1 MPAETAAI
9 RSIRAGRLSTPL
21 PRPAAMPAHA
31 ILLALRS
38 LRATPGLHR
47 DGARHAGAG
56 DRREH
61 VDVLDPERHAAAGAA
76 VPGVRTARARLPHD
90 RALADAAALGGQLPR
105 PPGSEHGVR
114 RPGRGVVDELRA
126 GGARPPGRARRRDD
140 RHRRLLHRAR
150 CPARHRPGADARRRS
165 AGPRQ
170 RGRPERRLLAAPL
183 LERSDDRG
191 PGRASRRPA
200 RHRRRRHAAGLRR
213 PPALGD
219 DRDVAADRVRCRPRG
234 RTAAATGSPSS
245 DD

>member
-1 MPAETAAI
+1 MPVEIAAI

-38 LRATPGLHR
+38 LRATPVFTATALVTLALGIGVNTSMFSILNATLLR
-47 DGARHAGAG
+47 A
-56 DRREH
+56 
-61 VDVLDPERHAAAGAA
+61 LPYPESGQL
-76 VPGVRTARARLPHD
+76 VRVYRTTS
-90 RALADAAALGGQLPR
+90 ALADAAALGGQLPR

-114 RPGRGVVDELRA
+114 RPRRGVVDELRA
-126 GGARPPGRARRRDD
+126 GGARPRGRARRRDD

-183 LERSDDRG
+183 LERSGGRR

-200 RHRRRRHAAGLRR
+200 RHRRRRHAARLRR

-219 DRDVAADRVRCRPRG
+219 DRDVAADRLRCRPRG